1 MKKKVVI
8 PVVLALVIA
17 LGYFLFRP
25 KNQAVQYTTAK
36 AESGPVIQTVDAT
49 GSVSSTEDI
58 NLNFK
63 STGKLASLKV
73 KVGDQVKSGAIL
85 ATLDTAALSSQV
97 NTARSAL
104 SEAEA
109 NLEKL
114 LAGATAEDLRISEI
128 TVDQKKQDLAAAK
141 NNLDN
146 LKLNRDTEINNLK
159 ETTIVSLNN
168 QLIVA
173 EHAIKTGED
182 ALANDDASDT
192 LGILNT
198 ATINNSG
205 VSKTTAKNSLTNA
218 QNKTR
223 SLSINSSDE
232 EISATI
238 TAVNNCLDAVRQYLS
253 DCFAVFK
260 ATVTSSALTQ
270 TELDALI
277 TTIQTEQGYISTSK
291 ASLQTAQSNWTNKD
305 VYYADQLSR
314 MESSVSLAQNN
325 LELAEAQLALKKAKP
340 QSYDLKSAEAAVAR
354 ALAGLALAEANL
366 NDVIIKA
373 PVDGLITEVNNK
385 VGEQNYLTE
394 PVIKMIGDSKLEIEA
409 DIPESDV
416 AKIKIGQ
423 LAEITLDSFG
433 DETIFKGTVT
443 FVNPAEKVIQD
454 VVYYQVKIQFNEN
467 IESVKPG
474 MTANLTIE
482 TNRVDNA
489 IRVPLRAVKQKDSQ
503 KYVEVLVNGQ
513 PQEKNVITGIRGDE
527 YIEIISGLTVGEEV
541 ITFIKTK

>member
-1 MKKKVVI
+1 MKKRVVI
-8 PVVLALVIA
+8 PIAVVIVIA

-25 KNQAVQYTTAK
+25 KNQTVQYTTVK
-36 AESGPVIQTVDAT
+36 ADNGPVVQTVDAT
-49 GSVSSTEDI
+49 GSVSSAEDI

-73 KVGDQVKSGAIL
+73 KVGDQVKSGTIL

-109 NLEKL
+109 SLEKL
-114 LAGATAEDLRISEI
+114 LAGATTEDLRISEI
-128 TVDQKKQDLAAAK
+128 TVEQKKQDLAAAK
-141 NNLDN
+141 NNLTN
-146 LKLNRDTEINNLK
+146 LKLNRDTEVNNLK
-159 ETTIVSLNN
+159 DTTIVSLNN

-205 VSKTTAKNSLTNA
+205 VSKITAKNSLTNA

-223 SLSINSSDE
+223 SLSTNSSDA
-232 EISATI
+232 EISAAI

-277 TTIQTEQGYISTSK
+277 TTIQTEQGYISTAK

-314 MESSVSLAQNN
+314 MESSVTSAQNS

-354 ALAGLALAEANL
+354 ARAGLALAEANL

-385 VGEQNYLTE
+385 VGEQNSLTE

-482 TNRVDNA
+482 TNHVDNA

-503 KYVEVLVNGQ
+503 KYVEVLVNDQ
-513 PQEKNVITGIRGDE
+513 PQEKNVVTGIRGDE